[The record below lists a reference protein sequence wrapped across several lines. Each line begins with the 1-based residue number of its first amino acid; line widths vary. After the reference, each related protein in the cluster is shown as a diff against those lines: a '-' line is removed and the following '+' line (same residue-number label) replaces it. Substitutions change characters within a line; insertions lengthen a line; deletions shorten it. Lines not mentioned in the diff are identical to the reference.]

1 MANWNNP
8 TTGSLYTSVLTELKD
23 RDAAAISLTQ
33 AGSETNLPTGARRYN
48 TSTNKWESWN
58 GSTWSNLG
66 FHTTID
72 NHIADTSLHF
82 APPAGSIFMW
92 PTTSAPSGF
101 LLCDGTAVSRA
112 TYATLFALIG
122 TTFGVGDGS
131 TTFNLPNFKQRM
143 PIGRDATQAACDT
156 IGETGGSFNHTHT
169 TPTHQHTIAGHTHDM
184 GNHVHGQPAHTHTT
198 PDHSHSVPAH
208 FHDTAAAGATI
219 AINSSGGH
227 DHTYGAKEGGSNG
240 SGANRPQGASSSS
253 GSNVTYTTGTGG
265 AAHTHPHSSFTGT
278 VGNTSGGVTG
288 DVAFSTSTS
297 GGAVTSSNGGDN
309 TFGPSTNTTGS
320 SGTLTTTAGEGGG
333 TSGASNQA
341 YLTINFIIKT

>member
-8 TTGSLYTSVLTELKD
+8 TTASLYTNVLSELKD
-23 RDAAAISLTQ
+23 RDVSAIKMQEGTT
-33 AGSETNLPTGARRYN
+33 ETNLPSGAKRYN
-48 TSTNKWESWN
+48 VSTNKFETWN
-58 GSTWSNLG
+58 GSTWSNLP

-72 NHIADTSLHF
+72 NHIADASLHF

-92 PTTSAPSGF
+92 PTNSAPTGF
-101 LLCDGTAVSRA
+101 LLCDGTAVSRT

-143 PIGRDATQAACDT
+143 PIGRDAGQAACDT

-184 GNHVHGQPAHTHTT
+184 GNHVHGQPGHTHTAAA
-198 PDHSHSVPAH
+198 HNHSVPGH
-208 FHDTAAAGATI
+208 FHDCQGSGADI
-219 AINSSGGH
+219 FVADSGS
-227 DHTYGAKEGGSNG
+227 HTHNYGAKEGGSNG

-253 GSNVTYTTGTGG
+253 GSNVTYSTNSD
-265 AAHTHPHSSFTGT
+265 THSHSHSAVQGR
-278 VGNTSGGVTG
+278 VGNVSAGYSGDSFFATTT
-288 DVAFSTSTS
+288 D
-297 GGAVTSSNGGDN
+297 GALATSSSGSDN

-320 SGTLTTTAGEGGG
+320 SGTLTTTAGEGGS
-333 TSGASNQA
+333 TSGSNNQA
-341 YLTINFIIKT
+341 YLTVNFIMKT